1 MWDNLIHF
9 ITNGENIVF
18 IILAIFVISGAVLMI
33 SFTKVIHMVVSLA
46 ATFIGLA
53 GLYLLLHAEFVA
65 FVQVM
70 IYGGAVTILM
80 LFGVMMTK
88 HESHEEEPKRP
99 FHNNLLFV
107 GCLVFFGI
115 LFFSIQRATFPIA
128 EINPGG
134 DNTHSIGELLFT
146 QYVIPF
152 ELVSVLLTVAFIG
165 AIVLAKREEE

>member
-1 MWDNLIHF
+1 MWDNLIQF

-33 SFTKVIHMVVSLA
+33 SFTKVVHMVIALA
-46 ATFIGLA
+46 TTFIGLA

-88 HESHEEEPKRP
+88 HESHEEEPRRP
-99 FHNNLLFV
+99 IHNNLLFIGV
-107 GCLVFFGI
+107 VVFFGV
-115 LFFSIQRATFPIA
+115 LFFSIQRANFPVA
-128 EINPGG
+128 QSNLWG

-165 AIVLAKREEE
+165 AIVIAKREEE